1 MLSFNLNYTHFW
13 KHTYKLRFFTLLSLF
28 CYANLCFGLGLG
40 DAELKSNLGE
50 KFLATVNVTDIESAP
65 ESSCFSATDV
75 GDVPAFKRA
84 SVNLKMVNSNY
95 QLTISTNDVITE
107 PIVNLRVSFHC
118 EPNVNRE
125 YVLLLDPAPIST
137 AEKAS
142 VSDNNANIQS
152 NISDVKKQNR
162 KSLKTNSEK
171 TPAAAELTDEAIPE
185 QVIVKKSPKKKKPK
199 SISSVD
205 EKLNEAYTGK
215 QNTTPQPSASPKTT
229 VNADANEHKPSADK
243 PFLVIS
249 AGNTNVAEG
258 SDKPG
263 LSLRL
268 ATEIDVNRPDEV
280 AAVQSA
286 TDTMDEV
293 TVMSNRLAHLEK
305 QIATLQSRNA
315 QLITEAQKAKEE
327 NERIDWL
334 KYLKIALG
342 ILVALALLELLRR
355 KLANR
360 EININDTWFDDDNPD
375 DSDNKSNKQAANFS
389 SESNARNSY
398 TPSFDEPNFN
408 ETPMHH
414 LNSVD
419 AHAKSKMEK
428 EEHGSI
434 IEDADVFIEHGRP
447 ALAIQLLQNHLSDS
461 PEDSPAIWLKL
472 LNLLSEEGS
481 EAEYDSAVI
490 ECNKHFNIRAATFD
504 SRSTADESS
513 IEDYPHI
520 ITRLEGVWGS
530 PYAVGF
536 LNDLIF
542 NKRSQP
548 REGLNQGAF
557 NDLFFLKNIA
567 KYLEHANPTTF
578 RTSSDEADSNPSN
591 SNQQNP
597 LAEANQANVDTINVE
612 NTNFNDALFTDIE
625 PLTDVSAEP
634 EVELNDT
641 QLGTKSSFNSFND
654 EASYEVNMIPHDDEQ
669 PIHSNK
675 DEALAF
681 EISETTANPKDDD
694 PMFLADEIN
703 FSLPTEKVEYA
714 TGHKTS
720 TLNDEIV
727 LDDSENVVTDKNN
740 QLDFSLEFPNE
751 EKTKA
756 KSKTS
761 SVKNQ
766 SASNEI
772 EWDLPTI
779 ELDIKPKN
787 NK

>member
-1 MLSFNLNYTHFW
+1 M
-13 KHTYKLRFFTLLSLF
+13 RFFTFLSLF
-28 CYANLCFGLGLG
+28 CYANLSFALGLG

-65 ESSCFSATDV
+65 EPSCFSATDV

-84 SVNLKMVNSNY
+84 SVNLKAVNGNY
-95 QLTISTNDVITE
+95 HLTISSNDVVTE
-107 PIVNLRVSFHC
+107 PIVNLRISFLC

-125 YVLLLDPAPIST
+125 YVLLLDPAPISA

-142 VSDNNANIQS
+142 TNDDSANNEPSSSDT
-152 NISDVKKQNR
+152 KKKNR
-162 KSLKTNSEK
+162 KSQQTSGKKSS
-171 TPAAAELTDEAIPE
+171 TPEAAEQIDEATPE
-185 QVIVKKSPKKKKPK
+185 QAVVKKAPKKKKPK
-199 SISSVD
+199 KISSVD
-205 EKLNEAYTGK
+205 EKLNEAYIGK
-215 QNTTPQPSASPKTT
+215 PITSPTPQPSSSPESK
-229 VNADANEHKPSADK
+229 VNANVSEHKSSSDK

-249 AGNTNVAEG
+249 AGNTNVTQG
-258 SDKPG
+258 TDKPG

-268 ATEIDVNRPDEV
+268 ATEIDVMRPDEV
-280 AAVQSA
+280 AAVQSV
-286 TDTMDEV
+286 TDTMDEA

-315 QLITEAQKAKEE
+315 QLVTEAQMAKEE
-327 NERIDWL
+327 NERFDWL

-342 ILVALALLELLRR
+342 ILVALAFLELLRR
-355 KLANR
+355 KFAKR
-360 EININDTWFDDDNPD
+360 EIHIKDTWFDDEYPD
-375 DSDNKSNKQAANFS
+375 DTDNSPNKLNVSSANEF
-389 SESNARNSY
+389 NAHNAKAS
-398 TPSFDEPNFN
+398 SFDEPNFN

-414 LNSVD
+414 LNPAD
-419 AHAKSKMEK
+419 AQAMSKTEK

-472 LNLLSEEGS
+472 LNLLSKEGS

-490 ECNKHFNIRAATFD
+490 ECNKHFNIRAATFN
-504 SRSTADESS
+504 SSSTADDSS

-567 KYLEHANPTTF
+567 KDLEHANPTTF
-578 RTSSDEADSNPSN
+578 RTSSDEPDSNQASRP
-591 SNQQNP
+591 P
-597 LAEANQANVDTINVE
+597 KANQASVAAINIE
-612 NTNFNDALFTDIE
+612 NTSFNDALFTDIE
-625 PLTDVSAEP
+625 PLTDIGNDPKE
-634 EVELNDT
+634 ELNDT
-641 QLGTKSSFNSFND
+641 QLSTKANFNSFND
-654 EASYEVNMIPHDDEQ
+654 ETSYEVNMIPHDEVQ
-669 PIHSNK
+669 PAPNTK
-675 DEALAF
+675 DEALEF
-681 EISETTANPKDDD
+681 EMPEKVVIAKDDD
-694 PMFLADEIN
+694 PLFVAEEIN

-714 TGHKTS
+714 TEHKANM
-720 TLNDEIV
+720 LNEEIV
-727 LDDSENVVTDKNN
+727 LGGGENVATDKNGH
-740 QLDFSLEFPNE
+740 LDFSLEFPDDD
-751 EKTKA
+751 KPKA
-756 KSKTS
+756 KSKTKANS
-761 SVKNQ
+761 AKNQ
-766 SASNEI
+766 SESNEI

-779 ELDIKPKN
+779 EPEIKPKA

>member
-1 MLSFNLNYTHFW
+1 M
-13 KHTYKLRFFTLLSLF
+13 RFFTLLSLF
-28 CYANLCFGLGLG
+28 CYANLSFALGLG

-65 ESSCFSATDV
+65 ESNCFSATDV

-162 KSLKTNSEK
+162 KSHQTNSEK

-205 EKLNEAYTGK
+205 EKLNESYTGK
-215 QNTTPQPSASPKTT
+215 QNTTPQPSASPTTT
-229 VNADANEHKPSADK
+229 VNADVNEHKPSADK

-315 QLITEAQKAKEE
+315 QLVTEAQKAKEE

-360 EININDTWFDDDNPD
+360 EININDTWFDDENPD
-375 DSDNKSNKQAANFS
+375 DSDNKS
-389 SESNARNSY
+389 
-398 TPSFDEPNFN
+398 
-408 ETPMHH
+408 
-414 LNSVD
+414 
-419 AHAKSKMEK
+419 
-428 EEHGSI
+428 
-434 IEDADVFIEHGRP
+434 
-447 ALAIQLLQNHLSDS
+447 
-461 PEDSPAIWLKL
+461 
-472 LNLLSEEGS
+472 
-481 EAEYDSAVI
+481 
-490 ECNKHFNIRAATFD
+490 
-504 SRSTADESS
+504 
-513 IEDYPHI
+513 
-520 ITRLEGVWGS
+520 
-530 PYAVGF
+530 
-536 LNDLIF
+536 
-542 NKRSQP
+542 
-548 REGLNQGAF
+548 
-557 NDLFFLKNIA
+557 
-567 KYLEHANPTTF
+567 
-578 RTSSDEADSNPSN
+578 
-591 SNQQNP
+591 
-597 LAEANQANVDTINVE
+597 
-612 NTNFNDALFTDIE
+612 
-625 PLTDVSAEP
+625 
-634 EVELNDT
+634 
-641 QLGTKSSFNSFND
+641 
-654 EASYEVNMIPHDDEQ
+654 
-669 PIHSNK
+669 
-675 DEALAF
+675 
-681 EISETTANPKDDD
+681 
-694 PMFLADEIN
+694 
-703 FSLPTEKVEYA
+703 
-714 TGHKTS
+714 
-720 TLNDEIV
+720 
-727 LDDSENVVTDKNN
+727 
-740 QLDFSLEFPNE
+740 
-751 EKTKA
+751 
-756 KSKTS
+756 
-761 SVKNQ
+761 
-766 SASNEI
+766 
-772 EWDLPTI
+772 
-779 ELDIKPKN
+779 
-787 NK
+787 